1 MYFDMGSDIKV
12 TNFGRIVQ
20 PEGFWHKNWM
30 SREYMLFYLAQ
41 GDVVMEVTGKAI
53 KLKAGDVLLLPPK
66 TSYAPLES
74 SGCVYYFFYFTA
86 PQTEFSGSYFG
97 ISCSNCKSPSNFS
110 FSYEFSERTVIELD
124 QYIAHVEESD
134 IEEVLV
140 KCTELDIWQRP
151 YEKMLLDNYLKEI
164 LIRLSIFKEEAVDI
178 ERYFGRM
185 VLFVRRNY
193 KKDIGLREVA
203 EEVGISQSYASK
215 LFRKNTGMRCCDY
228 INQVRLDAACIML
241 KNTQTHIGEIATMV
255 GFNSQYYF
263 ARRFKE
269 VYGMTASDF
278 RKSSG
283 LQ

>member
-1 MYFDMGSDIKV
+1 
-12 TNFGRIVQ
+12 
-20 PEGFWHKNWM
+20 
-30 SREYMLFYLAQ
+30 MLFYLAQ
-41 GDVVMEVTGKAI
+41 GDVVMEVNDKTI

-86 PQTEFSGSYFG
+86 PQTEFSGSHFG

-110 FSYEFSERTVIELD
+110 FSYNFSERTIIQLD
-124 QYIAHVEESD
+124 QHITHAEESD

-185 VLFVRRNY
+185 ELFVRRNY

-263 ARRFKE
+263 ARQFKE